1 MFLKLLKA
9 FKFSEGIGII
19 GMQSQLRDVYLS
31 IKVVICLRPL
41 KDMLN

>member
-9 FKFSEGIGII
+9 FKFYEGIGII

-31 IKVVICLRPL
+31 IKGRLPV
-41 KDMLN
+41 N